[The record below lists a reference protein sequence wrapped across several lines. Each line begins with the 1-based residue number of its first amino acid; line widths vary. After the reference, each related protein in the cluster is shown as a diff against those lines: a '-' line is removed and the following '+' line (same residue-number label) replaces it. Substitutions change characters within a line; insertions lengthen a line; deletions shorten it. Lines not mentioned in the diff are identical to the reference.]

1 MRDKLLSTLREASVL
16 LTINIKLLE
25 PYSNLPS
32 HLHNLEFV
40 QLKVSFL
47 DPDLALLP
55 DELRVTLSFFNKL
68 YFLRIPY
75 RSILSFKKVNLS

>member
-16 LTINIKLLE
+16 LMINTKLLE

-32 HLHNLEFV
+32 HLNNLEFV

-47 DPDLALLP
+47 DPDLSLLP
-55 DELRVTLSFFNKL
+55 DELRVTLSFYNQP